1 MSHGKSKQ
9 KVHCD
14 NLNAYKNHS
23 SIKQIEKKFNGQ
35 NFFLERKFFFKPVA
49 PPEIEKLLNVLI
61 RIKPQE

>member
-14 NLNAYKNHS
+14 KT